1 MNISMP
7 RGPIV
12 VVGIVAYGLVSF
24 SMPMG
29 IILKPALG
37 EVADVIMMLGF
48 LWPYPLLLS
57 LQSVL
62 PAQGV
67 AALLAFGV
75 VVLLG
80 LGVVWL
86 FTSGVQ
92 ERLGHDKWSNPRAYV
107 WAPWLWYLPL
117 VALQA
122 AVYGLAFLVGLPVGE

>member
-12 VVGIVAYGLVSF
+12 GVGVVAYGLVSF

-29 IILKPALG
+29 MILKPTLG
-37 EVADVIMMLGF
+37 EVADVVSMLGF

-57 LQSVL
+57 LQSLL

-67 AALLAFGV
+67 GAFLAIGV
-75 VVLLG
+75 IVLLG
-80 LGVVWL
+80 LGVVWW
-86 FTSGVQ
+86 FTSYVQ
-92 ERLGHDKWSNPRAYV
+92 ERLGYDKWSNPRAYV
-107 WAPWLWYLPL
+107 WAPWLWFLPL

>member
-1 MNISMP
+1 MP
-7 RGPIV
+7 RGPVV

-37 EVADVIMMLGF
+37 EVADVVMMLGF

-67 AALLAFGV
+67 GASLAYGV

-86 FTSGVQ
+86 FTAYVQ
-92 ERLGHDKWSNPRAYV
+92 ERLGHDTWGNPRAYV
-107 WAPWLWYLPL
+107 WAPWLWFLPL
-117 VALQA
+117 AVLQA
-122 AVYGLAFLVGLPVGE
+122 AVYGLAFVVGLPVGE

>member
-1 MNISMP
+1 MNIPIP

-12 VVGIVAYGLVSF
+12 IVGIVAYGLVSF
-24 SMPMG
+24 STPMG
-29 IILKPALG
+29 IILKPTLG
-37 EVADVIMMLGF
+37 EVGDVVTMLGF

-57 LQSVL
+57 LQSLL

-67 AALLAFGV
+67 GALLASGV

-86 FTSGVQ
+86 FTSYVQ
-92 ERLGHDKWSNPRAYV
+92 ERLGHDEWSNPRAYV
-107 WAPWLWYLPL
+107 WAPWLWFLPL